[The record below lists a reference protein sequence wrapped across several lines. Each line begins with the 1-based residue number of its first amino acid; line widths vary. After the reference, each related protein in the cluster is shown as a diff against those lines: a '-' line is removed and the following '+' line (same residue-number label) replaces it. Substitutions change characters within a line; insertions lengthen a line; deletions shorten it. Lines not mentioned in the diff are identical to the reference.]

1 MAALSIAKWKRYQF
15 ALTASRHGFRQRLD
29 AAPQQ
34 RICATFLAG
43 PEAYA
48 IAFLAAIPPAGIA
61 VCDNMIR
68 PTRPSETH

>member
-15 ALTASRHGFRQRLD
+15 ALTASRHGFLQRLD

-34 RICATFLAG
+34 RICAPLLAG

-68 PTRPSETH
+68 PARPSETH